1 LAEHSFFYPNTNK
14 KRNHFIQTRATDDK
28 GTTREE
34 EEVEI
39 LDFANTKKIEWF

>member
-1 LAEHSFFYPNTNK
+1 LNILFFLSKHTNK
-14 KRNHFIQTRATDDK
+14 KRNHFIQTRTSDDK